1 MEHDWTGD
9 GTTGSFGA
17 GRIQRSRAPIPRDD
31 FYEWEPTPAAYF
43 DKLRALL
50 DRPVTAAQ
58 IARAFRWYSLLTL
71 GTTLDLTD
79 VVPRSDFAGLPPYQT
94 PREEAGIEQIV
105 IDGKDICDLNIE
117 RLRESQSPEREAREL
132 DELLRQ
138 MRRFVHFLMTG
149 DDSPEDVPL
158 FVGFGPEAGRAIEVD
173 GYRVSY
179 RDGDR
184 VYCRSSP
191 MAARLALLCGREARE
206 PLAVGG
212 RR

>member
-1 MEHDWTGD
+1 M
-9 GTTGSFGA
+9 
-17 GRIQRSRAPIPRDD
+17 
-31 FYEWEPTPAAYF
+31 
-43 DKLRALL
+43 
-50 DRPVTAAQ
+50 
-58 IARAFRWYSLLTL
+58 LTL

-191 MAARLALLCGREARE
+191 MAARLALLCGREAGA
-206 PLAVGG
+206 PGG
-212 RR
+212 RWPAMTRFLIVNTDYPAFLESLYAANPNLETQGYEPSGRPQCQPVRRLRFLSAESRSTRARCGRVFDQ